1 MRLGRGERG
10 GAKARTAV
18 GLWGGAKGQ
27 PEQRAA
33 ADGAE
38 REGQR
43 RSNSSC
49 RWGGARRAAPNKEQ
63 LPMGRGKRAA
73 PNKEQLPMGPSE
85 RGSAEGI
92 AAADGAGREGKRRTK
107 SSCRWGGARGAARRR
122 ILWPQFVA
130 CGRVSRDNCFV
141 CIQNSTQCL
150 FCFVL
155 QSTPVATIVATGV
168 HENDRLQSVY
178 RESVQQ
184 I

>member
-1 MRLGRGERG
+1 MGPSERG
-10 GAKARTAV
+10 SAEAI
-18 GLWGGAKGQ
+18 
-27 PEQRAA
+27 AA
-33 ADGAE
+33 ADGAG
-38 REGQR
+38 REGR
-43 RSNSSC
+43 RRTKSSC
-49 RWGGARRAAPNKEQ
+49 RWGGAR
-63 LPMGRGKRAA
+63 RAA

>member
-1 MRLGRGERG
+1 MGRGERG
-10 GAKARTAV
+10 SA
-18 GLWGGAKGQ
+18 
-27 PEQRAA
+27 EQR
-33 ADGAE
+33 
-38 REGQR
+38 
-43 RSNSSC
+43 
-49 RWGGARRAAPNKEQ
+49 
-63 LPMGRGKRAA
+63 
-73 PNKEQLPMGPSE
+73 
-85 RGSAEGI
+85 
-92 AAADGAGREGKRRTK
+92 AAADGAGREGQR
-107 SSCRWGGARGAARRR
+107 AAEFLG

>member
-1 MRLGRGERG
+1 MGRGEKG
-10 GAKARTAV
+10 GA
-18 GLWGGAKGQ
+18 
-27 PEQRAA
+27 EQR
-33 ADGAE
+33 E
-38 REGQR
+38 
-43 RSNSSC
+43 
-49 RWGGARRAAPNKEQ
+49 

-92 AAADGAGREGKRRTK
+92 AAADGVGREGKRRTK
-107 SSCRWGGARGAARRR
+107 SSCRWGGARGQRAAEFLG